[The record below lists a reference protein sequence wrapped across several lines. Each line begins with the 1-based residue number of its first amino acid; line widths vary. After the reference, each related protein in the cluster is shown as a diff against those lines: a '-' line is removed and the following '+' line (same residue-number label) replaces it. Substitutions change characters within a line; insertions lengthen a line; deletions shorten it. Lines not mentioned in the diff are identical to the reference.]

1 MREKSKFIA
10 FVLSI
15 IPGLSHLYIGLKE
28 RAVIFFIMFV
38 GLVGGTIGLLALTY
52 SNGPIAI
59 FVLGYPLLWLIALVD
74 MFSAWKKIERR
85 QLYNGEVFDESQ
97 FEYKLDKKTI
107 ALGLSIIPGAGHMY
121 LGYQNKGLA
130 LMGTFFFSVFFMG
143 WLGISIFLFTLPLIW
158 FYSFFD
164 CMHTVDGKEEV
175 VNKEF
180 IFPNVKAQWIGFGLI
195 GIGIFILVEK
205 ILFPLINYEYR
216 RYIQTSIVSLVFI
229 IIGAR
234 MLMKNKKIDET
245 IIDNNE
251 ADAPLELRGE
261 IDEE

>member
-10 FVLSI
+10 FILSI

-28 RAVIFFIMFV
+28 RAIIFFIMFA
-38 GLVGGTIGLLALTY
+38 GLSIGSIGLAGMTRIGEFLIILL
-52 SNGPIAI
+52 I
-59 FVLGYPLLWLIALVD
+59 GYPLLWLIALVD

-85 QLYNGEVFDESQ
+85 EAYSGEVFDETTFDS
-97 FEYKLDKKTI
+97 KLDKKTI

-164 CMHTVDGKEEV
+164 CMHTIDGNEEAI
-175 VNKEF
+175 NKEF
-180 IFPNVKAQWIGFGLI
+180 VFPNVKPEWIGFGLI
-195 GIGIFILVEK
+195 GIGLFIVLEK
-205 ILFPLINYEYR
+205 ILFPLIDYQFR
-216 RYIQTSIVSLVFI
+216 RYIQTSIVSLIFI
-229 IIGAR
+229 VLGIRILAR
-234 MLMKNKKIDET
+234 NKQ
-245 IIDNNE
+245 IDNINIE
-251 ADAPLELRGE
+251 IRGE
-261 IDEE
+261 EDED

>member
-10 FVLSI
+10 FILSI

-28 RAVIFFIMFV
+28 RALIFFIMFA

-52 SNGPIAI
+52 SHGPIAI
-59 FVLGYPLLWLIALVD
+59 FVLGYPLLWLIALID

-85 QLYNGEVFDESQ
+85 ELYNGEVFNEATFDS
-97 FEYKLDKKTI
+97 KLDKKTI

-164 CMHTVDGKEEV
+164 CMHTIDGNEEAI
-175 VNKEF
+175 NKEF
-180 IFPNVKAQWIGFGLI
+180 VLPNVKAEWIGFGLV
-195 GIGIFILVEK
+195 GIGIFILIEK
-205 ILFPLINYEYR
+205 ILFTFINYEIR
-216 RYIQTSIVSLVFI
+216 RYIQTSIVSLIFI
-229 IIGAR
+229 VLGGRI
-234 MLMKNKKIDET
+234 LMKNKKIDET
-245 IIDNNE
+245 VIEI
-251 ADAPLELRGE
+251 RGE
-261 IDEE
+261 EDEE

>member
-10 FVLSI
+10 FILSI

-28 RAVIFFIMFV
+28 RALIFFIMFA

-52 SNGPIAI
+52 SHGPIAI
-59 FVLGYPLLWLIALVD
+59 FVLGYPLLWLIALID

-85 QLYNGEVFDESQ
+85 ELYNGEVFNEATFDS
-97 FEYKLDKKTI
+97 KLDKKTI

-164 CMHTVDGKEEV
+164 CMHTIDGNEEAI
-175 VNKEF
+175 NKEF
-180 IFPNVKAQWIGFGLI
+180 VFPNVKAEWIGFGLV
-195 GIGIFILVEK
+195 GIGIFILIEK
-205 ILFPLINYEYR
+205 ILFTFINYEIR
-216 RYIQTSIVSLVFI
+216 RYIQTSIVSLIFI
-229 IIGAR
+229 VLGGRI
-234 MLMKNKKIDET
+234 LMKNKKIDET
-245 IIDNNE
+245 VIEI
-251 ADAPLELRGE
+251 RGE
-261 IDEE
+261 EDEE